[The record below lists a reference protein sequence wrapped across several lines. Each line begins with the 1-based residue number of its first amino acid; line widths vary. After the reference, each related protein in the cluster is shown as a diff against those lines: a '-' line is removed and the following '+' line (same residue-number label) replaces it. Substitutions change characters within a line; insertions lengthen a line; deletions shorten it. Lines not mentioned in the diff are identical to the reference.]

1 MKVSTK
7 DLLKLFKIQVGQKIK
22 VGKAIMTVT
31 ENGLLYN
38 DETLPITTL
47 LGVDYEIIQELG
59 QITCENIECYN
70 CPLRFFE
77 CGYGSQYTLK
87 EKVDFLE
94 KDGLDSRIVKLL
106 REALNNVSKTSK

>member
-7 DLLKLFKIQVGQKIK
+7 DLLKLLKLCVGQNVK

-38 DETLPITTL
+38 DEVLPFTTL
-47 LGVDYEIIQELG
+47 LGVDYTPVQTLD
-59 QITCENIECYN
+59 QIKCEDIECHN

-106 REALNNVSKTSK
+106 REALNDVSKTNK